1 MTDSITE
8 STQATPPDAEV
19 SIEDR
24 LLERLDPMPDD
35 APTSETDAKPGETD
49 QSEPEATADDATE
62 DASQVEL
69 DASELA
75 SMFGLRESQVS
86 VSDDGKLRIKVNIE
100 GEESEATLAE
110 LVRGYQTDGYV
121 TRKSMELADQRKA
134 LEAQAAQQQ
143 TALAQQ
149 AQQAAFLLQ
158 TAEQQL
164 IGEYQSIDWQ
174 RLRRENPAEYSAAQ
188 LDYSQRA
195 RQIEGMKEQA
205 LSITGQYDADAQA
218 KQAQAYEAH
227 LEAEKTALLEAVPE
241 WKDEA
246 KAEVGKAEIVTFL
259 RESGFTP
266 EEIGSIGNH
275 KALLLIRDAMAYR
288 KAAKSTDVTA
298 KQLKKVVKPVLKPG
312 AVQTKAEAARKQS
325 TEARAT
331 LRKMGGNT
339 DSVAALLLD
348 RM

>member
-1 MTDSITE
+1 MTE
-8 STQATPPDAEV
+8 STEATHTGADV

-24 LLERLDPMPDD
+24 LLERLDPTPDD
-35 APTSETDAKPGETD
+35 APPSKDAPPGETQD
-49 QSEPEATADDATE
+49 EPEATAEETADDAP
-62 DASQVEL
+62 DQVEL

-75 SMFGLRESQVS
+75 NMFGLDQSQVS
-86 VSDDGKLRIKVNIE
+86 VSDDGKLKIRVKID
-100 GEESEATLAE
+100 GQESEATLAD
-110 LVRGYQTDGYV
+110 LVKGYQLEGHV

-134 LEAQAAQQQ
+134 LEAQTLQQQ

-205 LSITGQYDADAQA
+205 LSITRQYDADAQA

-227 LEAEKTALLEAVPE
+227 LEAEKAALLEAVPE

-246 KAEVGKAEIVTFL
+246 KAEAGKAEIVTFL

-298 KQLKKVVKPVLKPG
+298 KQIKKVVKPVLKPG

>member
-1 MTDSITE
+1 MTE
-8 STQATPPDAEV
+8 STEATQLGADV

-24 LLERLDPMPDD
+24 LLERLDPTPDD
-35 APTSETDAKPGETD
+35 APSSEDAPTGENQD
-49 QSEPEATADDATE
+49 EPEATAEETADDAP
-62 DASQVEL
+62 DQVEL

-75 SMFGLRESQVS
+75 SMFGLDTNQVS
-86 VSDDGKLRIKVNIE
+86 VSDDGKLKIRVKID
-100 GEESEATLAE
+100 GQESEATLAE
-110 LVRGYQTDGYV
+110 LVKGYQLEGHV

-134 LEAQAAQQQ
+134 LEAQALQQQ

-164 IGEYQSIDWQ
+164 IGEYQSIEWQ

-195 RQIEGMKEQA
+195 RQIEAMKEQA

-246 KAEVGKAEIVTFL
+246 KAEAGKAEIVTFL

-331 LRKMGGNT
+331 LRKMGGNV

>member
-1 MTDSITE
+1 MTE
-8 STQATPPDAEV
+8 STEATPTGADV

-24 LLERLDPMPDD
+24 LLERLDPTPDD
-35 APTSETDAKPGETD
+35 APTSEDAPTGENQD
-49 QSEPEATADDATE
+49 EPEATAEETADDAP
-62 DASQVEL
+62 DQVEL

-75 SMFGLRESQVS
+75 SMFGLDQSQVS
-86 VSDDGKLRIKVNIE
+86 VSDDGDLKIRVKID
-100 GEESEATLAE
+100 GQESEATLAE
-110 LVRGYQTDGYV
+110 LVKGYQLEGHV

-134 LEAQAAQQQ
+134 LEAQALQQQ

-246 KAEVGKAEIVTFL
+246 RAEAGKAEIVTFL

>member
-1 MTDSITE
+1 MTE
-8 STQATPPDAEV
+8 STEATPTGADV

-24 LLERLDPMPDD
+24 LLERLDPTPDD
-35 APTSETDAKPGETD
+35 APTSEDAPTGENQD
-49 QSEPEATADDATE
+49 EPEATAEETADDAP
-62 DASQVEL
+62 DQVEL

-75 SMFGLRESQVS
+75 SMFGLDQSQVS
-86 VSDDGKLRIKVNIE
+86 VSDDGNLKIRVKID
-100 GEESEATLAE
+100 GQESEATLAE
-110 LVRGYQTDGYV
+110 LVKGYQLEGHV

-158 TAEQQL
+158 AAEQQL

-205 LSITGQYDADAQA
+205 LSITGQYDAEAQV

-246 KAEVGKAEIVTFL
+246 KAEAGKAEIVTFL

>member
-1 MTDSITE
+1 MTE
-8 STQATPPDAEV
+8 STEATPTGADV

-24 LLERLDPMPDD
+24 LLERLDPTPDD
-35 APTSETDAKPGETD
+35 APPSEDAPTGENQD
-49 QSEPEATADDATE
+49 EPEATAEETADDAP
-62 DASQVEL
+62 DQVEL

-75 SMFGLRESQVS
+75 NMFGLDQSQVS
-86 VSDDGKLRIKVNIE
+86 VSDDGKLKIRVKID
-100 GEESEATLAE
+100 GQESEATLAE
-110 LVRGYQTDGYV
+110 LVKGYQLEGHV

-134 LEAQAAQQQ
+134 LEAQTLQQQ

-205 LSITGQYDADAQA
+205 LSIAGQYDADAQA

-246 KAEVGKAEIVTFL
+246 KAEAGKAEIVTFL

-298 KQLKKVVKPVLKPG
+298 KALKKVVKPVLKPG

>member
-1 MTDSITE
+1 MTE
-8 STQATPPDAEV
+8 STEATQLGADV

-24 LLERLDPMPDD
+24 LLERLDPTPDD
-35 APTSETDAKPGETD
+35 APTSEDAPTGENQD
-49 QSEPEATADDATE
+49 EPEAIAEETADDAP
-62 DASQVEL
+62 DQVEL

-75 SMFGLRESQVS
+75 NMFGLDQSQVS
-86 VSDDGKLRIKVNIE
+86 VSDDGNLKIRVKID
-100 GEESEATLAE
+100 GQESEATLAE
-110 LVRGYQTDGYV
+110 LVKGYQLEGHV

-134 LEAQAAQQQ
+134 LEAQAIQQQ

-195 RQIEGMKEQA
+195 RQIEGLKEQA
-205 LSITGQYDADAQA
+205 LSITWQYDAEAQV

-246 KAEVGKAEIVTFL
+246 KAEAGKAEIVTFL

-288 KAAKSTDVTA
+288 KAAKGADVIA
-298 KQLKKVVKPVLKPG
+298 KQLKKVVRPVLKPG

>member
-1 MTDSITE
+1 MTEPTE
-8 STQATPPDAEV
+8 ATPTGADV

-24 LLERLDPMPDD
+24 LLERFDSTPDD
-35 APTSETDAKPGETD
+35 APPSEDAPPGENQD
-49 QSEPEATADDATE
+49 EPEATEAEETANDAT
-62 DASQVEL
+62 DQVEL

-75 SMFGLRESQVS
+75 SMFGLDQSQVS
-86 VSDDGKLRIKVNIE
+86 VSDDGKLKIRVKID
-100 GEESEATLAE
+100 GQESEATLAE
-110 LVRGYQTDGYV
+110 LVKGYQLEGHV
-121 TRKSMELADQRKA
+121 NRKSMELADQRKA
-134 LEAQAAQQQ
+134 LEAQVLQQQ

-164 IGEYQSIDWQ
+164 VGEYQSIDWQ

-195 RQIEGMKEQA
+195 RQIEGLKEQA

-246 KAEVGKAEIVTFL
+246 KAEAGKAEIVTFL

-288 KAAKSTDVTA
+288 KAAKSTDLTA

>member
-1 MTDSITE
+1 MTEPTE
-8 STQATPPDAEV
+8 ATQLGADV

-24 LLERLDPMPDD
+24 LLERLDPTPDD
-35 APTSETDAKPGETD
+35 APHSEDAPDGENQD
-49 QSEPEATADDATE
+49 EPEAAAEETADDAT
-62 DASQVEL
+62 DQVEL

-75 SMFGLRESQVS
+75 SMFGLDQSQVS
-86 VSDDGKLRIKVNIE
+86 VSDDGKLKIRVKID
-100 GEESEATLAE
+100 GQESEATLAE
-110 LVRGYQTDGYV
+110 LVKGYQLEGHV
-121 TRKSMELADQRKA
+121 NRKSMELADQRKA
-134 LEAQAAQQQ
+134 LEAQALQQQ

-149 AQQAAFLLQ
+149 AQQAAYLLQ

-188 LDYSQRA
+188 LDYSNRA
-195 RQIEGMKEQA
+195 RQIEVMKEQA
-205 LSITGQYDADAQA
+205 LSIAGQYDAEAQA

-227 LEAEKTALLEAVPE
+227 LEDEKTALLEAVPE
-241 WKDEA
+241 WKNAA
-246 KAEVGKAEIVTFL
+246 KAEAGKAEIVAFL
-259 RESGFTP
+259 RESGFTT

-312 AVQTKAEAARKQS
+312 AVQTKADAARAKS
-325 TEARAT
+325 AESRAA
-331 LRKMGGNT
+331 LKRSGGNT

>member
-1 MTDSITE
+1 MTETTE
-8 STQATPPDAEV
+8 ATPTGADV

-24 LLERLDPMPDD
+24 LLERLDPKPDD
-35 APTSETDAKPGETD
+35 ATPSEDAPTGETQD
-49 QSEPEATADDATE
+49 EPEATAEETADDAT
-62 DASQVEL
+62 DQVEL

-75 SMFGLRESQVS
+75 SMFGLDQSQVS
-86 VSDDGKLRIKVNIE
+86 VSDDGKLKIRVKID
-100 GEESEATLAE
+100 GQESEATLAE
-110 LVRGYQTDGYV
+110 LVKGYQLEGHV
-121 TRKSMELADQRKA
+121 NRKSMELADQRKA

-164 IGEYQSIDWQ
+164 IGEYQAIDWQ

-188 LDYSQRA
+188 LDYNQRA
-195 RQIEGMKEQA
+195 RQIEAMKEQA
-205 LSITGQYDADAQA
+205 LSITGQYDAEAQEKQ
-218 KQAQAYEAH
+218 KQAHAAILQQEH
-227 LEAEKTALLEAVPE
+227 SALMDALPE
-241 WKDEA
+241 WKDSEA
-246 KAEVGKAEIVTFL
+246 AKQGKGEMVAFL
-259 RESGFTP
+259 REVGFTP
-266 EEIGSIGNH
+266 EEIGSIVDH
-275 KALLLIRDAMAYR
+275 RSVLLIRDAMAYR